1 MGYNDFIIGGTLMN
15 DPEALL
21 HYLDVLLKESNFTKA
36 ARELYISQ
44 PYLTQLIKRI
54 EKKLGTRIINRDHV
68 PFSLTEAGMIY
79 YKYLENISYNDQ
91 QLERELVPFTQP
103 NKEIIKLGILESLG
117 IFLLPKLLPA
127 FLQKNPNA
135 EVQLFEN
142 SPRQNETNLLN
153 GDIDCYIGQTPETIS
168 HNLDYSVKD
177 GEQYYIVIPQTSSY
191 FQPGRFILT
200 SDALDLKEILQ
211 APMVLSASESAIRHQ
226 VNGLFQKFHIKPN
239 IVLESKSIITATELA
254 LKGIGLTISSASIL
268 TRMKQTPI
276 NLLPINENLIYINFF
291 IATRKNKKISPMLK
305 ELIDSFNKLN
315 LKSSI

>member
-1 MGYNDFIIGGTLMN
+1 MN

-54 EKKLGTRIINRDHV
+54 EKKLGTKIINRDHV

-91 QLERELVPFTQP
+91 QLERELAPFTQP

-117 IFLLPKLLPA
+117 TFLLPKLLPT
-127 FLQKNPNA
+127 FLQENSNV
-135 EVQLFEN
+135 EIQLFEN

-153 GDIDCYIGQTPETIS
+153 GNIDCYVGQTPETNS
-168 HNLDYSVKD
+168 HSLNYSVKD
-177 GEQYYIVIPQTSSY
+177 GEQYYIVIPQNSSY
-191 FQPGRFILT
+191 FHPGQFILAP
-200 SDALDLKEILQ
+200 DALDLKVVLK

-239 IVLESKSIITATELA
+239 IVLKSKSIITATELA
-254 LKGIGLTISSASIL
+254 LKGMGLTISSASIL

-276 NLLPINENLIYINFF
+276 NLLPIDENLIYINFF
-291 IATRKNKKISPMLK
+291 IATRKNQKNSSALQK
-305 ELIDSFNKLN
+305 LINSFEKLN
-315 LKSSI
+315 LKNNI